1 MRGNDPEIS
10 VPSSDG
16 SKTESTRC
24 DLDTGQ
30 RRAGRRRPR
39 ADDKPRS
46 VATSSAAG
54 MLRAH
59 IMDSFLSLHGLVV
72 VVGLL
77 TYVVTSHLLEQR
89 RHPTAAI
96 AWVLFMVLLPYV
108 ALPMFLTFG
117 SRKVARPRSAR
128 GLNVEPLAPGG
139 SWALQTL
146 HALGQPAP
154 AAYRELQ
161 VHANGSQALRSLWCH
176 LDAAQQSIDLCTFIL
191 GRDQVGQQVIDKLCA
206 KARAGVRVRL
216 LLDGMGSLMAG
227 RPNLKPL
234 RAAGASV
241 VLFVPPLHSPLKGRT
256 NLRDHRKMLIVD
268 GATETRRLWS
278 GGRNL
283 ASEYFEGEPGKA
295 AWHDLSFELEGP
307 LVLQALALFE
317 RDWAFANTERAPQEM
332 PPEADADDS
341 PAHGAQLVASGP
353 DQVDDTVYALLL
365 TAAYQA
371 RRHIALVTPYFVP
384 DAALLMAL
392 CLAARRGV
400 VVELLI
406 PARSNHRLSDIARGR
421 ALRALAQAGAHVWL
435 APQMLHA
442 KLAVIDDQLALGG
455 SANVDS
461 RSLFL
466 NYEMMIAFHEAND
479 VRRFGAWFERERQ
492 SAQPFALHK
501 PGLARDVAEGMV
513 LWVGFQL

>member
-1 MRGNDPEIS
+1 
-10 VPSSDG
+10 
-16 SKTESTRC
+16 
-24 DLDTGQ
+24 
-30 RRAGRRRPR
+30 
-39 ADDKPRS
+39 
-46 VATSSAAG
+46 

-59 IMDSFLSLHGLVV
+59 PMDSFFTLHSLVV
-72 VVGLL
+72 ALALL
-77 TYVVTSHLLEQR
+77 IYVVAAHLMEQR

-108 ALPMFLTFG
+108 ALPMFLAFG
-117 SRKVARPRSAR
+117 SRKLSRPRSAR
-128 GLNVEPLAPGG
+128 GLSVAPLAPGG

-154 AAYRELQ
+154 AAYRNLQ
-161 VHANGSQALRSLWCH
+161 IHADGSQALHALWQH
-176 LDAAQQSIDLCTFIL
+176 LDAARQSIDLCTFIL
-191 GRDQVGQQVIDKLCA
+191 GCDQVGQQVIDRLCD

-234 RAAGASV
+234 REAGASV
-241 VLFVPPLHSPLKGRT
+241 ALFVPPLHSPLKGRT
-256 NLRDHRKMLIVD
+256 NLRDHRKMLIID
-268 GATETRRLWS
+268 GASEARRLWS

-295 AWHDLSFELEGP
+295 AWHDLSFDLQGP

-317 RDWAFANTERAPQEM
+317 RDWAFASTERAPQEM
-332 PPEADADDS
+332 PPEADVGAE

-371 RRHIALVTPYFVP
+371 RRRIALVTPYFVP
-384 DAALLMAL
+384 DWALLMAL

-400 VVELLI
+400 AVDLLV

-421 ALRALAQAGAHVWL
+421 ALRALAQAGARIWL

-442 KLAVIDDQLALGG
+442 KLAVVDDQLALAG
-455 SANVDS
+455 SANLDS

-466 NYEMMIAFHEAND
+466 NYEMMIAFHERDA
-479 VRRFGAWFERERQ
+479 VRGFGAWFEHEC
-492 SAQPFALHK
+492 SPAQRFALRQ

>member
-1 MRGNDPEIS
+1 
-10 VPSSDG
+10 
-16 SKTESTRC
+16 
-24 DLDTGQ
+24 
-30 RRAGRRRPR
+30 
-39 ADDKPRS
+39 
-46 VATSSAAG
+46 
-54 MLRAH
+54 
-59 IMDSFLSLHGLVV
+59 MDSLLSLHGLVV

-96 AWVLFMVLLPYV
+96 AWVLFMVLLPYA
-108 ALPMFLTFG
+108 ALPMFLAFG
-117 SRKVARPRSAR
+117 SRKLARPRSAR
-128 GLNVEPLAPGG
+128 GLSVEPLAPGG

-161 VHANGSQALRSLWCH
+161 LHADGSQALRALWRN
-176 LDAAQQSIDLCTFIL
+176 LDTARHSIDLCTFIL
-191 GRDQVGQQVIDKLCA
+191 GRDGVGQQVIDRLCE

-227 RPNLKPL
+227 RPKLGSL
-234 RAAGASV
+234 RAAGVSV
-241 VLFVPPLHSPLKGRT
+241 ALFVPTLHSPLKGRT
-256 NLRDHRKMLIVD
+256 NLRDHRKMLIID
-268 GATETRRLWS
+268 GATDSRRLWS

-283 ASEYFEGEPGKA
+283 ASEYFEGEDGKA
-295 AWHDLSFELEGP
+295 PWHDLSFDLAGP
-307 LVLQALALFE
+307 LVAQALALFE

-341 PAHGAQLVASGP
+341 PAYGAQLVASGP

-365 TAAYQA
+365 SAAYQA
-371 RRHIALVTPYFVP
+371 RRRIALVTPYFVP
-384 DAALLMAL
+384 DSALLMAL

-421 ALRALAQAGAHVWL
+421 ALRALAQAGARIWL

-442 KLAVIDDQLALGG
+442 KLALVDDQLALAG
-455 SANVDS
+455 SANFDS

-466 NYEMMIAFHEAND
+466 NYEMMIAFHEGED
-479 VRRFGAWFERERQ
+479 VRLFTHWFEHERQ
-492 SAQPFALHK
+492 SAQPFVLRK

>member
-1 MRGNDPEIS
+1 
-10 VPSSDG
+10 
-16 SKTESTRC
+16 
-24 DLDTGQ
+24 
-30 RRAGRRRPR
+30 
-39 ADDKPRS
+39 
-46 VATSSAAG
+46 
-54 MLRAH
+54 MLRTH
-59 IMDSFLSLHGLVV
+59 NMDSFFTLHGLVV
-72 VVGLL
+72 VVALL
-77 TYVVTSHLLEQR
+77 TYVVTAHLMEQR

-96 AWVLFMVLLPYV
+96 AWVLFMVLLPYA
-108 ALPMFLTFG
+108 ALPMFLAFG
-117 SRKVARPRSAR
+117 SRKLARPRSAH
-128 GLNVEPLAPGG
+128 GLSVAPLAPGG

-154 AAYRELQ
+154 AAYRALQ
-161 VHANGSQALRSLWCH
+161 IHADGSQALQALWHH
-176 LDAAQQSIDLCTFIL
+176 LDGAQQSIDLCTFIL
-191 GRDQVGQQVIDKLCA
+191 GRDALGRQVIHKLCA

-227 RPNLKPL
+227 RPDLKPL
-234 RAAGASV
+234 REAGASV
-241 VLFVPPLHSPLKGRT
+241 ALFVPPLHSPLKGRT

-268 GATETRRLWS
+268 AASDAPRLWS

-283 ASEYFEGEPGKA
+283 ASEYFEGEPGTA
-295 AWHDLSFELEGP
+295 VWHDLSFDLEGP

-317 RDWAFANTERAPQEM
+317 RDWAFARTERAPQEM
-332 PPEADADDS
+332 PPQTDADDA
-341 PAHGAQLVASGP
+341 PAHGAQMVASGP

-365 TAAYQA
+365 SAAYQA

-400 VVELLI
+400 AVELLV

-421 ALRALAQAGAHVWL
+421 ALRSLAQAGARIWL

-442 KLAVIDDQLALGG
+442 KLAVIDEQLALAG
-455 SANVDS
+455 SANIDS

-466 NYEMMIAFHEAND
+466 NYELMVAFHEGDD
-479 VRRFGAWFERERQ
+479 VRGFSAWFERERQ
-492 SAQPFALHK
+492 SAQSYELRQ

>member
-1 MRGNDPEIS
+1 MLGAQDMDPI
-10 VPSSDG
+10 
-16 SKTESTRC
+16 
-24 DLDTGQ
+24 
-30 RRAGRRRPR
+30 
-39 ADDKPRS
+39 
-46 VATSSAAG
+46 
-54 MLRAH
+54 
-59 IMDSFLSLHGLVV
+59 LSLHGLVV

-77 TYVVTSHLLEQR
+77 TYVVTAHLLEQR

-96 AWVLFMVLLPYV
+96 AWVLFMMLLPYV
-108 ALPMFLTFG
+108 ALPMFLAFG
-117 SRKVARPRSAR
+117 SRKLARPRSAR
-128 GLNVEPLAPGG
+128 GLSVEPMTPGG
-139 SWALQTL
+139 SWAQQTL

-154 AAYRELQ
+154 ATYRELQ
-161 VHANGSQALRSLWCH
+161 IHANGSQALGALWRQ
-176 LDAAQQSIDLCTFIL
+176 LDSAHQSIDLCTFIL
-191 GRDQVGQQVIDKLCA
+191 GRDQVGQQVIDRLCA

-234 RAAGASV
+234 REAGASV
-241 VLFVPPLHSPLKGRT
+241 ALFVPPLHSPLKGRT
-256 NLRDHRKMLIVD
+256 NLRDHRKMLIID
-268 GATETRRLWS
+268 GGDESRRLWS

-295 AWHDLSFELEGP
+295 AWHDLSFDLKGP
-307 LVLQALALFE
+307 LVLQAQALFE

-332 PPEADADDS
+332 PAEGEVGFTAAP
-341 PAHGAQLVASGP
+341 GAQLVASGP
-353 DQVDDTVYALLL
+353 DQVDDTVYALLIS
-365 TAAYQA
+365 AAYQA
-371 RRHIALVTPYFVP
+371 RRRIALVTPYFVP
-384 DAALLMAL
+384 DSALLMAL

-421 ALRALAQAGAHVWL
+421 ALRALAQAGGRVWL

-442 KLAVIDDQLALGG
+442 KLAVIDDQLALAG
-455 SANVDS
+455 SANFDS

-466 NYEMMIAFHEAND
+466 NYEMMVAFHDGHD
-479 VRRFGAWFERERQ
+479 VRRFGAWFEQERQ
-492 SAQPFALHK
+492 SAQAFVLHK

>member
-1 MRGNDPEIS
+1 
-10 VPSSDG
+10 
-16 SKTESTRC
+16 
-24 DLDTGQ
+24 
-30 RRAGRRRPR
+30 
-39 ADDKPRS
+39 
-46 VATSSAAG
+46 
-54 MLRAH
+54 
-59 IMDSFLSLHGLVV
+59 MDSYLSFHGLVV
-72 VVGLL
+72 ALSLL
-77 TYVVTSHLLEQR
+77 VYVVTAHLLEQR
-89 RHPTAAI
+89 RGPTAAI
-96 AWVLFMVLLPYV
+96 AWVLFMLLVPYV
-108 ALPMFLTFG
+108 ALPIFLAFG
-117 SRKVARPRSAR
+117 SRKQARPRSAQ
-128 GLNVEPLAPGG
+128 GQHVAPLPPGG

-154 AAYRELQ
+154 AAYGDLQIHADGREAL
-161 VHANGSQALRSLWCH
+161 AALRRCLG
-176 LDAAQQSIDLCTFIL
+176 AAQESIDLCTFIL
-191 GRDQVGQQVIDKLCA
+191 GRGPVGQGVIDTLCE

-227 RPNLKPL
+227 RPKLDAL
-234 RAAGASV
+234 RESGASV

-268 GATETRRLWS
+268 AASASRHLWS

-295 AWHDLSFELEGP
+295 AWHDLSFDLGGP
-307 LVLQALALFE
+307 FVMQAAALFE

-332 PPEADADDS
+332 PSEAEARGAVDGA

-365 TAAYQA
+365 SAAYQA
-371 RRHIALVTPYFVP
+371 RRRIALVTPYFVP

-400 VVELLI
+400 VVDLLL
-406 PARSNHRLSDIARGR
+406 PAKSNHPLSDIARGR
-421 ALRALAQAGAHVWL
+421 ALRQLAQAGGRIWL

-442 KLAVIDDQLALGG
+442 KLAVIDEQLALAG
-455 SANVDS
+455 SANFDS

-466 NYEMMIAFHEAND
+466 NYEMMIAFHERGD
-479 VRRFGAWFERERQ
+479 VQRFAAWFERERA
-492 SAQPFALHK
+492 SAHAYK
-501 PGLARDVAEGMV
+501 AKRPGLVRDLAEGMV